1 MELLYFLMGAL
12 TLSSAYSLYVV
23 RVANVRLRDAEEEI
37 VELENE
43 LEKFYDDTIQANHNM
58 FLEYNEIKETLSK
71 DSYEGI
77 NAVNERVNSL
87 VTDLKSLRDNYNR
100 KTSID
105 EKAITNLMN
114 EIQQVNN
121 RIKSLSEDPNFLNRY

>member
-1 MELLYFLMGAL
+1 M
-12 TLSSAYSLYVV
+12 V
-23 RVANVRLRDAEEEI
+23 RVANVRLRDTEEEI

-71 DSYEGI
+71 DSYVGI
-77 NAVNERVNSL
+77 NTVNERVNSL